1 LTVAAAGLLAADT
14 DPDGDPLTAV
24 LAGGPANGTVTVNVN
39 GGFTYTPNTG
49 FVGTDA
55 GTYVANDR
63 AQNSAPATVTV
74 AVAAPPQVKS
84 VVINDGSAQRSEV
97 RSITVTFDTVVTLDA
112 GAFRVVRSNGL
123 LAGVTKTVTQ
133 VNGETQVVLQFTGT
147 GTYGRSLV
155 DGNWTLKVVG
165 RRVHRADYRPAVM
178 AVDSLT
184 SFFRLYGDANGDRT
198 VDATDQAAFN
208 AAFGQ
213 TDITSLATFDVNR
226 DGKIAAFDQ
235 TVFNRHLGRTI

>member
-1 LTVAAAGLLAADT
+1 
-14 DPDGDPLTAV
+14 
-24 LAGGPANGTVTVNVN
+24 
-39 GGFTYTPNTG
+39 
-49 FVGTDA
+49 
-55 GTYVANDR
+55 
-63 AQNSAPATVTV
+63 
-74 AVAAPPQVKS
+74 
-84 VVINDGSAQRSEV
+84 
-97 RSITVTFDTVVTLDA
+97 VTLDA

-213 TDITSLATFDVNR
+213 TDITSIATFDVNR